1 MRGIGLFLLVA
12 LVVVLIGATGILFR
26 RYERSTADYTQS
38 QTRYN
43 EAINAIA
50 EIQDS
55 LYAIT
60 AGDSAVGALSK
71 GLRTEQTLTEPQTKQ
86 ALEQIS
92 AINSGIERT
101 KLKIQQLEDRLQKSG
116 VKVAGL
122 QRMIGTLKKDVAD
135 KETMVSE
142 LNGRV
147 DSLQVQV
154 TGLQSE
160 VTQNHET
167 IQARDQQLEERRSEL
182 ATIYFKIGTKK
193 ELKDAGL
200 IVSSGGFLGMG
211 KSVQLTGNVDENQFT
226 RLDTDSE
233 QLIHTQSPKA
243 RVLSAQPASSYEM
256 KLDGAE
262 MELHILNPQEFRKVK
277 HLVIVT
283 G

>member
-1 MRGIGLFLLVA
+1 MRGIALFLLVA

-26 RYERSTADYTQS
+26 RYEKSSAEYAQS

-60 AGDSAVGALSK
+60 AGDSAVGALSQ
-71 GLRTEQTLTEPQTKQ
+71 GLRTEQNLTEPQTQQ
-86 ALEQIS
+86 ALQQIS
-92 AINSGIERT
+92 AINSSIGRT
-101 KLKIQQLEDRLQKSG
+101 KMKIEQLEERLQKSG
-116 VKVAGL
+116 IKAAGL
-122 QRMIGTLKKDVAD
+122 QRMITSLKKDVAD
-135 KETMVSE
+135 KETMVTE

-154 TGLQSE
+154 TGLQGE
-160 VTQNHET
+160 VQQGQQT
-167 IQARDQQLEERRSEL
+167 IQARDQQLEERRTEL
-182 ATIYFKIGTKK
+182 ATIYYRIGTQK
-193 ELKDAGL
+193 ELKDSGV

-211 KSVQLTGNVDENQFT
+211 KSVQLTGRFDESQFT

-233 QLIHTQSPKA
+233 KLIHTQAAKA
-243 RVLSAQPASSYEM
+243 RVLSAQPATSYEL
-256 KLDGAE
+256 KLEGDQ
-262 MELHILNPQEFRKVK
+262 MELHILDAREFRKVR